1 MVNVHIFT
9 RSLSGPPKFGGP
21 EKGRLDAYC
30 ILILQISS
38 RDCSFS
44 VRINPE
50 FRIWLMSF
58 QNCLFILKKFCR
70 FCLVL
75 ALQVLIASSTSL
87 FIF

>member
-9 RSLSGPPKFGGP
+9 RSLSGPPKFSGP
-21 EKGRLDAYC
+21 EKGRFNAYC
-30 ILILQISS
+30 IFILHISS

-50 FRIWLMSF
+50 FRIWFISF
-58 QNCLFILKKFCR
+58 QNCLFILEKFSR